1 MPTDGTDSGE
11 RERIIAAAHDELTR
25 WGIDRFSVAAMA
37 ERHGID
43 PDSVWRYW
51 DDEESV
57 VLEALLDAPSR
68 AIALPDTGALCDDL
82 AQLASEMAAY
92 LMTDEGRRLL
102 RAHVITNDDSS
113 RISVR
118 RDAWSLRA
126 HALHDI
132 FDRARLRV
140 RSPATS
146 RSGWRSNCF
155 SPRSTCGY
163 WSPARRWTTRT
174 APTWRNGFVAQRLPR
189 ELRFRRVTGAADRAR
204 PCSSSV
210 RCSTRT
216 PCAPTSSVCPTD
228 TRPDGGS
235 RRDPVLPAGR
245 AMRRRERGPR

>member
-118 RDAWSLRA
+118 RDAWSLGA

-132 FDRARLRV
+132 FDRARLRGEISGDV
-140 RSPATS
+140 EERMAFELLFAPLNMRVLVTGEAVDDAYCTNLAEWVCRAATS
-146 RSGWRSNCF
+146 
-155 SPRSTCGY
+155 
-163 WSPARRWTTRT
+163 A
-174 APTWRNGFVAQRLPR
+174 
-189 ELRFRRVTGAADRAR
+189 
-204 PCSSSV
+204 
-210 RCSTRT
+210 
-216 PCAPTSSVCPTD
+216 
-228 TRPDGGS
+228 
-235 RRDPVLPAGR
+235 
-245 AMRRRERGPR
+245 